1 MFASGQN
8 STDPECFQQCNEEWK
23 EDFEK
28 ELQISCSDFY
38 DFPFHPKILQ
48 YNDFIKYCK
57 IAEKQT
63 KCYIKKCGD
72 ESADRVFSPS
82 NFLCQFKRSQF
93 LTARP
98 CLEDTEPITF
108 LKCDHA
114 CHAKAAQEAKEMNRA
129 HLGKV
134 FTNNELDKYER
145 EVKNDNYNNINKM
158 PKKKFQLSLLCSFQ
172 ECYRD
177 CHKPI
182 LEESC
187 SRALADA
194 TIDLI
199 QAYVQW
205 HATDIYDWHILSE
218 NVDKLPESCSRLT
231 GYNPNEDPVL
241 KIMNNIA

>member
-23 EDFEK
+23 QDFEK
-28 ELQISCSDFY
+28 DLQISCSDFY

-145 EVKNDNYNNINKM
+145 E
-158 PKKKFQLSLLCSFQ
+158 LSLLCSFQ

-187 SRALADA
+187 SKALADA